1 MSATT
6 ARPVAARAGRDAL
19 ARAAEGRAARRAAGA
34 TIRIVR
40 MIGAWYWVIFV
51 IVAVAIIVG
60 KARLGSGL
68 DEGVVDA
75 QMGGPSRW
83 FVLVLGMIIPAA
95 YLRLHVAAG
104 GTRRALVTGTVQG
117 ALVGGAMLGLVT
129 AVYLVGERALFD
141 ALGQTW
147 SREYGLPVDGYA
159 GIALTIVTET
169 LVVATYYLVG
179 ATISAGY
186 YRFGMVLGTL
196 YAVPALVP
204 AALVDL
210 ATHTGVTALV
220 VGPQNLPDGGPG
232 VLLGLA
238 GGLATVALAGW
249 LFGVPLR
256 TIPLRPA
263 V

>member
-6 ARPVAARAGRDAL
+6 AHPVAVGAGRDAL
-19 ARAAEGRAARRAAGA
+19 VREAEGRAARRAAGA

-51 IVAVAIIVG
+51 IVAVAIILG
-60 KARLGSGL
+60 KTRFGSGV
-68 DEGVVDA
+68 DEGIIDA

-83 FVLVLGMIIPAA
+83 FVMVLGMIIPAA

-104 GTRRALVTGTVQG
+104 GTRRALVTGTVRG

-129 AVYLVGERALFD
+129 AIYLVGERALFD
-141 ALGQTW
+141 ALDQTW

-179 ATISAGY
+179 AAISAGY
-186 YRFGMVLGTL
+186 YRLGMVWGTA
-196 YAVPALVP
+196 YAVAALVP

-220 VGPQNLPDGGPG
+220 VGPQNLPDGGLG

-238 GGLATVALAGW
+238 GALATVALAAW
-249 LFGVPLR
+249 LFGMPLR
-256 TIPLRPA
+256 SIPLRPA